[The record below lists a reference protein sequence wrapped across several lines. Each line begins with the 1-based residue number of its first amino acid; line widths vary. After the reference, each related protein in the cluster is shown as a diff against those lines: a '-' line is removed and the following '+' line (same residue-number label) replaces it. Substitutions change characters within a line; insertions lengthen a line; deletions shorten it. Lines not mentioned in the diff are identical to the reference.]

1 MLQRR
6 RHTSVSS
13 EAGAEAPQQTSPP
26 PQQPRTPGYTR
37 AGARS
42 GARRPSLGAAMRL
55 QRAPGADG
63 GPGRTRTAAMC
74 LVSMVRPYGL
84 GAGSTYTELL
94 DALVEPARGAAGG
107 MITPSL
113 P

>member
-13 EAGAEAPQQTSPP
+13 EAGAEAQTSPP
-26 PQQPRTPGYTR
+26 PQQPRSPGYKR

-55 QRAPGADG
+55 QRARGL
-63 GPGRTRTAAMC
+63 T
-74 LVSMVRPYGL
+74 VGL
-84 GAGSTYTELL
+84 GAR
-94 DALVEPARGAAGG
+94 VPWPGAS
-107 MITPSL
+107 SL
-113 P
+113 W